1 MADNHRD
8 FELEHKLKVIKEI
21 ILAEVP
27 SYLATAS
34 GTQTKHHSKEDKPTY
49 RVLDCNVKLADRFQL
64 GFHAASVMYE
74 AVTNVEDNK
83 NQKLHYGIVKTMPDS
98 AVIC

>member
-8 FELEHKLKVIKEI
+8 FELEQKLKVIKEI

-49 RVLDCNVKLADRFQL
+49 RVLDCNVKLADDFNWDFTLHQL
-64 GFHAASVMYE
+64 CMKH
-74 AVTNVEDNK
+74 
-83 NQKLHYGIVKTMPDS
+83 
-98 AVIC
+98 